1 MRGRTILIAVLGVA
15 AICFGSARAEP
26 PDKMMPGPPPG
37 GSRFMIGPSEG
48 HGMMGEGGGFMLPL
62 VLHRANLTPEQHDKV
77 RKILESD
84 RQDLQKL
91 FSALGKANDELSKK
105 LFAPG
110 DVALADLKPQIDEVA
125 GLRRQ
130 LMEQGIKTAL
140 AIRKVLT
147 PEQLA
152 KVAELKQ
159 RMDKLHAEMRE
170 LMGGDGDGPP
180 PPPPP

>member
-1 MRGRTILIAVLGVA
+1 LIGVLA
-15 AICFGSARAEP
+15 AAALSWGSASADP
-26 PDKMMPGPPPG
+26 PDKLMPGPPGDRIFIGGPG
-37 GSRFMIGPSEG
+37 GP
-48 HGMMGEGGGFMLPL
+48 HGMMMGEGGGFMLPL
-62 VLHRANLTPEQHDKV
+62 VLHRANLTPEQHEKV

-91 FSALGKANDELSKK
+91 FSSLGKANDELSKK

-110 DVALADLKPQIDEVA
+110 DVALGDLQSQLDEIA

-140 AIRKVLT
+140 AIRMVLT

-170 LMGGDGDGPP
+170 LMGGPGDSPP

>member
-1 MRGRTILIAVLGVA
+1 MRGRTILIAVLTA
-15 AICFGSARAEP
+15 ALCWGSARAEP
-26 PDKMMPGPPPG
+26 PDKIMHGPPPG
-37 GSRFMIGPSEG
+37 GPRFMMGPGEG

-62 VLHRANLTPEQHDKV
+62 VLHRANLTPEQHDQV

-84 RQDLQKL
+84 RQDLHKL
-91 FSALGKANDELSKK
+91 FSALGKANEELSKK

-110 DVALADLKPQIDEVA
+110 DVTLVDLKPQLDEIA

-130 LMEQGIKTAL
+130 LMEQGTKTTL

-170 LMGGDGDGPP
+170 LMGGDGDNPP